1 MVQWRRAARRAARG
15 AYTFRPA
22 VLLKHFGVPFGVKVQ
37 VQVQVQVQ
45 TALLVGGSLQQAA
58 QVLGALSSGSLHCK
72 WAVRRSLRRCS
83 GRARY

>member
-1 MVQWRRAARRAARG
+1 M
-15 AYTFRPA
+15 PA